1 MSLTKTHAMQMC
13 DDSANPLE
21 RAQLASES
29 MVSRALQD
37 CRTHANRP
45 SSSWAARPC
54 TARSASML
62 PSLSSAF
69 LVYTAWNA
77 TLSANATSAQ
87 PWPFCNIRT
96 IRYRFFAASLNRL

>member
-1 MSLTKTHAMQMC
+1 
-13 DDSANPLE
+13 
-21 RAQLASES
+21 
-29 MVSRALQD
+29 
-37 CRTHANRP
+37 
-45 SSSWAARPC
+45 
-54 TARSASML
+54 ML